1 MFEIKFTEQA
11 IADLKL
17 LKKAERRFIMTE
29 LETDLIR
36 EPNVETRNRKKLRP
50 NQLAEWELRIG
61 NFRIFYDVDQGNGL
75 IKIHTIGYKEGSRL
89 IIQGKEY
96 KL

>member
-1 MFEIKFTEQA
+1 MFAIKFTDQA

-17 LKKAERRFIMTE
+17 LKKMERRSIVSE
-29 LETDLIR
+29 LETKLVK
-36 EPNVETRNRKKLRP
+36 EPTVETRNRKKLRP
-50 NQLAEWELRIG
+50 NQLAEWELRFG
-61 NFRIFYDVDQGNGL
+61 KFRIFYDVDKDKAL
-75 IKIHTIGYKEGSRL
+75 IKIQTVGYKEGSRL

>member
-1 MFEIKFTEQA
+1 MFVIKFTDQA

-17 LKKAERRFIMTE
+17 LKKAERRSVMRE
-29 LETDLIR
+29 LETKLIK
-36 EPNVETRNRKKLRP
+36 EPTVETRNRKMLRP
-50 NQLAEWELRIG
+50 NQLAEWELRFG
-61 NFRIFYDVDQGNGL
+61 NFRIFYDVDQDDGL
-75 IKIHTIGYKEGSRL
+75 IKIQTVGYKAGSRL

>member
-1 MFEIKFTEQA
+1 MFEIKFTDQA

-17 LKKAERRFIMTE
+17 LKKAERRSIMSE
-29 LETDLIR
+29 LEAKLIK
-36 EPNVETRNRKKLRP
+36 EPAVETRNLKKLRP

-61 NFRIFYDVDQGNGL
+61 DFRIFYDVDQDNSL
-75 IKIHTIGYKEGSRL
+75 IKIQTVGYKEGSRL

>member
-36 EPNVETRNRKKLRP
+36 GPNVETRNRKKLRP
-50 NQLAEWELRIG
+50 NQLAEWELRLG
-61 NFRIFYDVDQGNGL
+61 NFRIFYDVDHDNSL
-75 IKIHTIGYKEGSRL
+75 IKIQTVGYKEGSRL

>member
-1 MFEIKFTEQA
+1 MFEIKFTDQA

-17 LKKAERRFIMTE
+17 LKRADRRSILSK
-29 LETDLIR
+29 LETQLID
-36 EPNVETRNRKKLRP
+36 EPTAETRNRKKLRP
-50 NQLAEWELRIG
+50 NQLAEWELRLG
-61 NFRIFYDVDQGNGL
+61 NFRIFYDVDQDHGL
-75 IKIHTIGYKEGSRL
+75 LKIQTVGHKAGSRL

>member
-17 LKKAERRFIMTE
+17 LKKAERRSIMSE
-29 LETDLIR
+29 LEANLIK
-36 EPNVETRNRKKLRP
+36 EPAVETRNLKKLRP
-50 NQLAEWELRIG
+50 NQLAEWELRLG
-61 NFRIFYDVDQGNGL
+61 DFRIFYDVDPDNAL
-75 IKIHTIGYKEGSRL
+75 IKIQAVGYKEGSRL